1 MGLVTEQAIAAI
13 LICPVCGQGDL
24 VRDAAGAAACPAP
37 GCATAGAPFPL
48 AAGKSVLVDF
58 AASVL
63 DREATERSA
72 ASSVLSRRPPLRRRL
87 LEAIEGGNPITPY
100 FAADMLDRV
109 AAAGRAAG
117 RNGRLL
123 VVGGGTVGSGS
134 ESLYERED
142 VDVIAFDVYCSDAV
156 SFVADGHAI
165 PLAPGSVDGVWIQAV
180 LEHVLDPSRV
190 VAEIHRVLGEDGLVF
205 ADTPFLWPVHEAAYD
220 YTRWTPSGHRWLFR
234 DFAVIEAGVS
244 SGPGRTALLG
254 LRYLGAALFGTYKIG
269 QLLTLPV
276 AWLRLL
282 DRFCGNRWSL
292 DACAG
297 LFFYGQRAAAP
308 IGPKDMVAFYDQQPA
323 LQARVRQF
331 EKRSREL
338 VRRSGKRRAVA

>member
-1 MGLVTEQAIAAI
+1 MLVTEQSIAAI
-13 LICPVCGQGDL
+13 LICPVCAGGGL
-24 VRDAAGAAACPAP
+24 TRDADGALACRAP
-37 GCATAGAPFPL
+37 DCATAGESFPL
-48 AAGKSVLVDF
+48 ASGKSVLVDF

-63 DREATERSA
+63 DRGATVGSA
-72 ASSVLSRRPPLRRRL
+72 ASSVLGRRTPLRRKL
-87 LEAIEGGNPITPY
+87 LERIEGGNPITPY
-100 FAADMLDRV
+100 FAADMLERV

-134 ESLYERED
+134 ESLYERDD

-165 PLAPGSVDGVWIQAV
+165 PLASASIDGVWIQAV
-180 LEHVLDPSRV
+180 LEHVLDPAGV
-190 VAEIHRVLGEDGLVF
+190 VAEIHRVLDEAGLVF

-234 DFAVIEAGVS
+234 DFAVVEAGVS

-254 LRYLGAALFGTYKIG
+254 LRYLGAAIFGSYKIG
-269 QLLTLPV
+269 QALTLPV

-282 DRFCGNRWSL
+282 DRFCRDRWSL

-297 LFFYGQRAAAP
+297 LFFYGQRAPAP
-308 IGPKDMVAFYDQQPA
+308 ISPKDIVAFYDQQPA
-323 LQARVRQF
+323 LQARVRNF
-331 EKRSREL
+331 ERQSREL
-338 VRRSGKRRAVA
+338 VRQGGRKRAVA